1 MRSHIS
7 LANSKPED
15 PAMGVDKSKGAVIA
29 TTAALL
35 FSSVLVGVANAA
47 TDTKLSCVGVNTCKG
62 QSACKS
68 ARNDCKGQNACKGLG
83 FVELTK
89 SDCDAAQAKTKR
101 PAKKPA

>member
-1 MRSHIS
+1 MG
-7 LANSKPED
+7 ANK
-15 PAMGVDKSKGAVIA
+15 GKGAVIA

-35 FSSVLVGVANAA
+35 FSSTLVGVARAGA
-47 TDTKLSCVGVNTCKG
+47 EAKLSCVGVNTCKG

-89 SDCDAAQAKTKR
+89 SDCDAAQGKTKH
-101 PAKKPA
+101 PEKKPA

>member
-1 MRSHIS
+1 
-7 LANSKPED
+7 
-15 PAMGVDKSKGAVIA
+15 MGADKSKGAVIA
-29 TTAALL
+29 TAAALL
-35 FSSVLVGVANAA
+35 FGSALVGVANAA
-47 TDTKLSCVGVNTCKG
+47 TETKLSCVGVNTCKG

-89 SDCDAAQAKTKR
+89 SDCDIALAKTKR